1 MFTMHKT
8 GTYLELA
15 VRRYPLYPL
24 CLIGAASGTM
34 FIGSISALISRSA
47 VLSLPLRYL
56 GAHSMNMLFI
66 HCFDGYLWRFFE
78 LTDNGN
84 LNALIRVFLNIAI
97 FAVYRLSVWFFNTIK
112 RKYIDKTN

>member
-1 MFTMHKT
+1 
-8 GTYLELA
+8 
-15 VRRYPLYPL
+15 
-24 CLIGAASGTM
+24 
-34 FIGSISALISRSA
+34 
-47 VLSLPLRYL
+47 
-56 GAHSMNMLFI
+56 MNMLFI